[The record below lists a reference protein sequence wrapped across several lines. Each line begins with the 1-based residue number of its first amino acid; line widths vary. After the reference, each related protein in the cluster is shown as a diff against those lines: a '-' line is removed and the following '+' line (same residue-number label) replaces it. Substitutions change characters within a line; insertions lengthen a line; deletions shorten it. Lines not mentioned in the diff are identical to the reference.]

1 MGGGGGGIDWKETQ
15 RNFWG
20 WRPTMSGW
28 RLCGHMCMGKSSFT
42 LQMVVLCVGYDS
54 KPSLKIKNPASLSFF
69 VGWGHQSQ

>member
-1 MGGGGGGIDWKETQ
+1 
-15 RNFWG
+15 
-20 WRPTMSGW
+20 MSGW